1 MPADDMPQWQ
11 PDKKPG
17 CGCLSLGLLVVAGL
31 SVALLFSIRALT
43 PARDSEDRLTE
54 SGSLSV
60 TAMRAGDCIDY
71 DTLPSEIQGLDAVP
85 CAREHKAQV
94 YAAGILPEGEFPGSE
109 AVGGTVDELCAD
121 AVGRLL
127 QNGSDFAF
135 VNLVPTSTGW
145 SADRG
150 YLCLA
155 TSADGSPLVGD
166 GATSTGR

>member
-1 MPADDMPQWQ
+1 MPQDDMPEWQ

-17 CGCLSLGLLVVAGL
+17 CGCLSLGLLVVAGI
-31 SVALLFSIRALT
+31 SIALLFAIRAMA
-43 PARDSEDRLTE
+43 PARDSADRLTE
-54 SGSLSV
+54 SGPLSV

-85 CAREHKAQV
+85 CALEHSAQV

-109 AVGGTVDELCAD
+109 AVGGTVDDLCAD
-121 AVGRLL
+121 AVSTLV
-127 QNGSDFAF
+127 QNETGFGY

-150 YLCLA
+150 YLCLV
-155 TSADGSPLVGD
+155 TSADGSPMVGD
-166 GATSTGR
+166 AATFPG